1 MNRTIEPSLIPDNA
15 RDEVRRRTK
24 IVATLGPAT
33 DDASV
38 IEQLILAGADVF
50 RINFS
55 HGTPADLAVRVARVH
70 QVAEKAGRHI
80 GIMGDLQG
88 PKIRIESFK
97 PGSVMLVEGHEFV
110 LDVAMDPN
118 GGDQH
123 AVGCAYRNLTND
135 VVAGDTLLLDDGLIV
150 LEVERVAGSRI
161 HTRVKQ
167 GGKLAD
173 HKGLN
178 KQGGGLSAPALTDK
192 DRRDIESA
200 AKLKLDFMSVSFARN
215 ADDIAEARSLLRA
228 AGGHAHIVAKIER
241 AEAVT
246 NIRPIIDASDVIM
259 VARGDLAVE
268 VGYASMT
275 GLQKGLIRLARAR
288 NKVCITA
295 TQMLESMI
303 NSPSPTRAEVSDVA
317 NAVMDGTDAVML
329 SAETAV
335 GKYPV
340 RAVRTMAELC
350 VGAEKHET
358 FRRAANYRLEDVF
371 AHVDEAIAMAV
382 MYVANHLNVRAII
395 ALTESGSTPLWMSRV
410 RSDIPV
416 FAFTRHEGT
425 RRRVSL
431 YRGVYA
437 VAFDERADPVAT
449 QQRIFDSLLQAG
461 SVSPG
466 DLVVITKGDQQGV
479 AGRTNAMQILTVP
492 GPNPAA
498 SA

>member
-1 MNRTIEPSLIPDNA
+1 
-15 RDEVRRRTK
+15 
-24 IVATLGPAT
+24 
-33 DDASV
+33 
-38 IEQLILAGADVF
+38 
-50 RINFS
+50 
-55 HGTPADLAVRVARVH
+55 
-70 QVAEKAGRHI
+70 
-80 GIMGDLQG
+80 
-88 PKIRIESFK
+88 
-97 PGSVMLVEGHEFV
+97 
-110 LDVAMDPN
+110 
-118 GGDQH
+118 
-123 AVGCAYRNLTND
+123 
-135 VVAGDTLLLDDGLIV
+135 
-150 LEVERVAGSRI
+150 
-161 HTRVKQ
+161 
-167 GGKLAD
+167 
-173 HKGLN
+173 LN

-192 DRRDIESA
+192 DRRDIETA
-200 AKLKLDFMSVSFARN
+200 AKFGLDFMSVSFARN
-215 ADDIAEARSLLRA
+215 AEDIEEARSLLRK
-228 AGGHAHIVAKIER
+228 AGGHGHIVAKIER

-246 NIRPIIDASDVIM
+246 NIRSIIDASDVIM

-371 AHVDEAIAMAV
+371 THVDEAIAMAV
-382 MYVANHLNVRAII
+382 MYVANHLDVTAII

-410 RSDIPV
+410 RTDIPV
-416 FAFTRHEGT
+416 FAFTSHEVT
-425 RRRVSL
+425 QRRVSM

-437 VAFDERADPVAT
+437 VAFDEGRSDPSTMRQGVFAA
-449 QQRIFDSLLQAG
+449 LLQMGA
-461 SVSPG
+461 VNPG
-466 DLVVITKGDQQGV
+466 DLIVLTKGLQGV
-479 AGRTNAMQILTVP
+479 AGRTNQMQILTIP
-492 GPNPAA
+492 GAAPA